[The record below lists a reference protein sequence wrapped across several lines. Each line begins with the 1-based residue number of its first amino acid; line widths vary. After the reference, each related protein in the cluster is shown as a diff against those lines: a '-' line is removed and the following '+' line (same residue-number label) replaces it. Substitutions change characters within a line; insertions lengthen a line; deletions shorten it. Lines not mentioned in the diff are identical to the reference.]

1 MNFFMV
7 NEQMTGRDFSSAAP
21 NAREGRPTGGFD
33 NDRSMSTPSRSG
45 RAKLVAA
52 AAVLAACSPTFNWRE
67 VPIGD
72 AGVIALLPCKPER
85 ATRDLPL
92 GNGSI
97 PVEMAGCKAGGAT
110 FAVAH
115 ARADSAEQAALWL
128 RAWHTATRN
137 QLGDV
142 PVVESPA
149 VLARAASSP
158 APARLDTQGTDPA
171 ARAGATHVLWFAHDR
186 PDGGAS
192 IYQATVSGAPSSTE
206 AVATFLEGIHIP

>member
-1 MNFFMV
+1 MCSPC
-7 NEQMTGRDFSSAAP
+7 RA
-21 NAREGRPTGGFD
+21 PTGGFD
-33 NDRSMSTPSRSG
+33 NDRSMSIAYRPG
-45 RAKLVAA
+45 RAVLLAA
-52 AAVLAACSPTFNWRE
+52 TAVLVACSPTFNWRE

-92 GNGSI
+92 GSASI
-97 PVEMAGCKAGGAT
+97 PVDMAGCKAGGAT

-115 ARADSAEQAALWL
+115 ARAESAEQAELWL
-128 RAWHTATRN
+128 RAWHAATRG
-137 QLGDV
+137 QLAGA

-158 APARLDTQGTDPA
+158 APARLDTEGSDA
-171 ARAGATHVLWFAHDR
+171 AHVLWFAHRR

-192 IYQATVSGAPSSTE
+192 IYQATVSGSPSSAE
-206 AVATFLEGIHIP
+206 AVATFFEGFRIP